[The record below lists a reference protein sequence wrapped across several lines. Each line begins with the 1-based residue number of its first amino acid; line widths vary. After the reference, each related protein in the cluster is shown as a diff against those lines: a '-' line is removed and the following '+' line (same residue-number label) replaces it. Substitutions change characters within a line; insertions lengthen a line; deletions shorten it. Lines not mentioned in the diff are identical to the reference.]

1 MSEPVLHF
9 GLKKVG
15 KMNSSRPHS
24 GNQSFSI
31 FFFYKIILFATLFIG
46 FVALFH
52 FYAGINDGHQM
63 DMAFPHFFHKVGK
76 MREAFGIYGKI
87 LIALHIINIEVD
99 GVERYRGIL
108 IARKN
113 RANVFFAFVTPS
125 TLPETEGPFRRNIA
139 LPCNSSELSD
149 NFIGRICSEA
159 INIRISGLGTNDKPV
174 ELRVADIK
182 TNGSRI
188 IYENPFHFFLFGR
201 SQEDKVL

>member
-1 MSEPVLHF
+1 MPEPVLHF
-9 GLKKVG
+9 GFKKVG

-31 FFFYKIILFATLFIG
+31 FFFYKIILFTTLFIG
-46 FVALFH
+46 FVPLFH
-52 FYAGINDGHQM
+52 FYAGINDGYQM

-113 RANVFFAFVTPS
+113 RANVFFGFVTPS
-125 TLPETEGPFRRNIA
+125 TLPETECPFRRNIA

-149 NFIGRICSEA
+149 NIIGGICSEA
-159 INIRISGLGTNDKPV
+159 INIRISGLGTNDEPV
-174 ELRVADIK
+174 ELCVADIK
-182 TNGSRI
+182 TNGSGI
-188 IYENPFHFFLFGR
+188 IYENGFHFLFFGR